1 MPDLYLQ
8 WAWSP
13 LDLQVSEFS
22 VHFISYIIIHYYKF
36 PQPTLKLNYLYSAA
50 STWNK
55 SSGNS
60 AATSDLD
67 IFFYVLGGFFL
78 RGNQKVWISRLISKW
93 FFIITFII
101 QYPFSPYLHT
111 PIKYF
116 FQHFTVRMI
125 NYELLDS
132 KDSLTTEYWF
142 LIGTSRHC
150 EAIFYKNKVELCW
163 KCTISYV
170 LQMQKEKKKSVQR
183 GIPSPSQKQKKSAI
197 KKSSEMII
205 EERKTRIH
213 FIQR

>member
-13 LDLQVSEFS
+13 LDLHVSEFS

-125 NYELLDS
+125 IMNFWTVKTASQQSTDSWLELQDTVKPYSTRIKWNYVGS
-132 KDSLTTEYWF
+132 AQSPMF
-142 LIGTSRHC
+142 
-150 EAIFYKNKVELCW
+150 F
-163 KCTISYV
+163 KC
-170 LQMQKEKKKSVQR
+170 KKKKK
-183 GIPSPSQKQKKSAI
+183 ICATWNTFPLTEAKKSAI

>member
-13 LDLQVSEFS
+13 LDLHVSEFS

-125 NYELLDS
+125 IMNFWTVKTASQQSTDSWLELQDTVKPYSTRIKWNYVGS
-132 KDSLTTEYWF
+132 AQSPMF
-142 LIGTSRHC
+142 
-150 EAIFYKNKVELCW
+150 F
-163 KCTISYV
+163 KC
-170 LQMQKEKKKSVQR
+170 KKKKKNLCNMEYLPPHRSKKKCNKKVQWNDYR
-183 GIPSPSQKQKKSAI
+183 GKKN
-197 KKSSEMII
+197 
-205 EERKTRIH
+205 
-213 FIQR
+213 